1 MLSRALR
8 LIRVFHDLNQSQLAS
23 RLEVSRSHISEI
35 ESGKK
40 APSLE
45 LLDKYSEAFKIPTSS
60 LLLFS
65 ERLQDNSFAEKTR
78 VSVARKIE
86 IMLTWLSE
94 AEMGED
100 EKAGHKG

>member
-45 LLDKYSEAFKIPTSS
+45 LLDKYSTAFKIPTSS

-65 ERLQDNSFAEKTR
+65 EKLQDNSFAEKTR